1 MAWTPP
7 PPRAAHPYHMH
18 DAIYAQPGALR
29 LATRGQDDALEAAA
43 ARLRAQERVLL
54 AGVGSSWHAALVG
67 ALLFAHAGR
76 LGHRA
81 RAFAASELAGY
92 WPEPDART
100 ALVVLSHRGRT
111 RAALEALARAKAGGA
126 TGVAVSGK
134 GAAGL
139 AAADFTL
146 RTVEQEASGCH
157 TVSYTCALWLLA
169 ALAARV
175 GGDEAFA
182 HELEELPD
190 LLATLLGQEA
200 WEELA
205 ARYAGRPRYWVVG
218 GDEALAHELEEL
230 PDLLAT
236 LLGQEAWEEL
246 AARYAGRPRY
256 WVVGGGP
263 NAATAYEGA
272 LKLAEAS
279 HATALGLECEQF
291 LHGPLAALE
300 PADVVVLLAPPGA
313 SRARCLDV
321 ARAAHAVGAP
331 LLALAPEDDRELAAL
346 AAETIALPP
355 VPELLSPILAV
366 VPLQL
371 LAYHLAVHHG
381 VNPDTLRAEEPA
393 HARARAAFTL

>member
-146 RTVEQEASGCH
+146 HTVEQEASGCH

-175 GGDEAFA
+175 GGDEAF
-182 HELEELPD
+182 
-190 LLATLLGQEA
+190 
-200 WEELA
+200 
-205 ARYAGRPRYWVVG
+205 
-218 GDEALAHELEEL
+218 AHELEEL